1 MDHTALSGECTGQQ
15 ALTAQPYKRLGSS
28 GPLRPPLPL
37 GIGRGPAGNPKYN
50 DVEVQ
55 HDEAALRFLLDNGL
69 DAALAAHVAHQLVRD
84 PLVLYRETM
93 DQGLPGRAWSGLV
106 RERGRGG
113 GVEVDASPESFQNP
127 GALYGGRI
135 AGTKAGGRR
144 SRDRD
149 GTTDDPPT
157 ERRRSDLPHPVM
169 PPSAR
174 GVPASCA
181 PQTTRRRRTITRI
194 SAPPTGTRPPPSNL

>member
-1 MDHTALSGECTGQQ
+1 MPGALERPKPLGRSCGPHRPLGGRHGTTGSYS
-15 ALTAQPYKRLGSS
+15 TT
-28 GPLRPPLPL
+28 LRAPRIKWAPPPLPL

-93 DQGLPGRAWSGLV
+93 DQGVPGRAWSGLV

-113 GVEVDASPESFQNP
+113 GL
-127 GALYGGRI
+127 G
-135 AGTKAGGRR
+135 
-144 SRDRD
+144 
-149 GTTDDPPT
+149 
-157 ERRRSDLPHPVM
+157 
-169 PPSAR
+169 
-174 GVPASCA
+174 
-181 PQTTRRRRTITRI
+181 
-194 SAPPTGTRPPPSNL
+194 